1 MKLIYNAIKKDLRK
15 HPNVVSSIL
24 GIVPEWKRS
33 QYIILSEIISKHL
46 AKSEKLLGIKKAE
59 LGSTISHITLQRFFE
74 NDYQEKT
81 HNDLR
86 FLKTLDKICIFL
98 DKNDLNDYIQKRYD
112 VEEGIQPPNN
122 LQSEKEL
129 ILNFCQSQFNSL
141 KNLPVLDTREIM
153 QFVFE
158 NSPLYERIQTF
169 IAEQSKKSL
178 TFVTENNRSNF
189 EIFQFNLISD
199 QPELKVIETQEFWN
213 LLLINHKKEKHI
225 INRLNTQ
232 SYFIKKINNE
242 WKIWDNYNP
251 DYGKIL
257 KIN

>member
-1 MKLIYNAIKKDLRK
+1 M
-15 HPNVVSSIL
+15 
-24 GIVPEWKRS
+24 
-33 QYIILSEIISKHL
+33 
-46 AKSEKLLGIKKAE
+46 
-59 LGSTISHITLQRFFE
+59 
-74 NDYQEKT
+74 
-81 HNDLR
+81 R

-98 DKNDLNDYIQKRYD
+98 DKNDLNDYIQKSYD
-112 VEEGIQPPNN
+112 VEAAIQPPDN

-213 LLLINHKKEKHI
+213 LLLINQKNEKHI